1 MKREKEGVKKRNKKK
16 ILKRRQRKWHRME
29 ALSAV
34 VERKEYNDVIFRYGK
49 IIKKKINNQLI
60 KNK

>member
-1 MKREKEGVKKRNKKK
+1 
-16 ILKRRQRKWHRME
+16 ME